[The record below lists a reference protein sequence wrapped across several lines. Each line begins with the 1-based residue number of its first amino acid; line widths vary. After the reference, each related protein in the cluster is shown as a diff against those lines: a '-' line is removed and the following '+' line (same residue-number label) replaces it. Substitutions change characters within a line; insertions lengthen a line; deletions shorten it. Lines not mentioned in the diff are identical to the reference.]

1 MKNGHFAWILLGD
14 NLSQLKPL
22 TDIQQNL
29 SLFEIDV
36 SMRAIGIFKRSNL
49 KRIDDLVNMTEAQ
62 FRRLPGCG
70 YKTLHEV
77 KDCLNKNGLSFASK
91 PVKQIKICKR
101 VAIKNIINGLQNN

>member
-1 MKNGHFAWILLGD
+1 MKNGHFTWILLGD

-22 TDIQQNL
+22 TDIQNL
-29 SLFEIDV
+29 SLFEINV

-49 KRIDDLVNMTEAQ
+49 KKIDDLVNMTEAQ
-62 FRRLPGCG
+62 FSRLPGCG

-77 KDCLNKNGLSFASK
+77 KDCLNRIGLSFAPK

-101 VAIKNIINGLQNN
+101 VAIKNIINSLHNN